1 MDVVNNISNMLN
13 SKLRFTGM
21 ASGLDTD
28 SIVQQMMRIE
38 RMKVDKVKQERQI
51 LEWKRDDYRSVS
63 NMLRSFKDEFF
74 DILKP
79 ASYMRSANTYY
90 SYTAKSSNEDVV
102 TASGNSQISM
112 MEHSIEVTRLA
123 KAAKIDGAENI
134 VLGDNESLSLYD
146 TLEQVREK
154 LGGDESGITFTEG
167 GKLTFTINDKTIEID
182 KTKNLNDLL
191 STINNS
197 EANVKLSYSSFL
209 DKFIMDS
216 KATGVEAKIEI
227 KDRSG
232 FFQKIGFTGGLVEE
246 DYVVNANGEDAAFKL
261 DGKSSTN
268 ASNIFTIDGVTY
280 TLKAEG
286 QSNITLKQNTDA
298 IFDKIKNF
306 VDKYNELI
314 DKISTKVNESRPQSG
329 GRSGSYYLPL
339 TDEQRE
345 AMKED
350 DIKKWEENAKKGLVK
365 NDGMLNNIL
374 FNMRKAMGDKTDA
387 GILASIGIS
396 TGDWREGARL
406 KIDEEKLK
414 KAINDNPDRV
424 MNIFAKQSEISYDPD
439 ASIDDR
445 KKRYNES
452 GVVERLFDILQDNIR
467 TTRNKD
473 GQKGILLEKAGII
486 GDLTEFKST
495 LVEEINK
502 KDSLIED
509 MMEKLYVKEE
519 RLYLK
524 FASLETA
531 MSRMSAQSSWLS
543 QQLGGGLR

>member
-1 MDVVNNISNMLN
+1 MVNNISNMLN

-28 SIVQQMMRIE
+28 SIVQQMMRVE
-38 RMKVDKVKQERQI
+38 RMKVDKVKQDRQI
-51 LEWKRDDYRSVS
+51 LEWKRDDYRSIS
-63 NMLRSFKDEFF
+63 NTLRSFKDEFF

-90 SYTAKSSNEDVV
+90 SYTAKSENEDVV

-112 MEHSIEVTRLA
+112 MEHSIVVSQLA
-123 KAAKIDGAENI
+123 EAAKINGGNV
-134 VLGDNESLSLYD
+134 VLAPDKESLKLND
-146 TLEQVREK
+146 TLEDVMGK
-154 LGGDESGITFTEG
+154 LGLESAEELVFNIN
-167 GKLTFTINDKTIEID
+167 GKEIKADKS
-182 KTKNLNDLL
+182 KTLNNLL

-197 EANVKLSYSSFL
+197 DAGVKLSYSSFL
-209 DKFIMDS
+209 EKFVMNS
-216 KATGVEAKIEI
+216 KTTGAEAKIEI
-227 KDRSG
+227 KDDSG
-232 FFQKIGFTGGLVEE
+232 FFKAVGLGAEPDGE
-246 DYVVNANGEDAAFKL
+246 GYVAKTQGIDAKFEL
-261 DGKSSTN
+261 DGKEATN
-268 ASNIFTIDGVTY
+268 ASNIFTIDGITY
-280 TLKAEG
+280 SLHGVSDKLDEVSYAPVK
-286 QSNITLKQNTDA
+286 ITLKQDTDA

-306 VDKYNELI
+306 IDKYNELT
-314 DKISTKVNESRPQSG
+314 DKISTKANEARPKNG

-339 TDEQRE
+339 TDEQRD
-345 AMKED
+345 AMKEE
-350 DIKKWEENAKKGLVK
+350 DIKKWEESAKKGLVK
-365 NDGMLNNIL
+365 NDGILNNIL

-387 GILASIGIS
+387 GILASVGIS

-414 KAINDNPDRV
+414 KAINDNPDQV

-439 ASIDDR
+439 ASIEDR
-445 KKRYNES
+445 KKRYDES

-473 GQKGILLEKAGII
+473 GQKGALLEKAGII

-502 KDSLIED
+502 KDLLIED
-509 MMEKLYVKEE
+509 MVEKLYVKEE

-531 MSRMSAQSSWLS
+531 MSRMNAQSSWLS
-543 QQLGGGLR
+543 QQLGGGQR